1 MSRSTL
7 EGSYAESNWKRLRQL
22 RPEAHSDQGP
32 NEAIRA
38 SSGVSFVIVRMGFK
52 SFTMKF
58 HHQCAHD
65 MIKTLVNLNGRTAL
79 KRPPLHDLMV
89 LFYPLRLIHWFN
101 HRAHS
106 RVTNA

>member
-1 MSRSTL
+1 M
-7 EGSYAESNWKRLRQL
+7 
-22 RPEAHSDQGP
+22 
-32 NEAIRA
+32 RA
-38 SSGVSFVIVRMGFK
+38 SSWAIVVIIRMGVK

-58 HHQCAHD
+58 HHECAHD
-65 MIKTLVNLNGRTAL
+65 MIKTLVNLNGGTAL

-106 RVTNA
+106 RVTHA